1 MKKKSFLPLI
11 ILVFTTLCG
20 YGQTGQSIPPD
31 PAVRTGKLSNGL
43 TYFIRHNELPKQRAE
58 FYIAQKVG
66 SILEEENQ
74 RGLAHFLEHMCFNGT
89 KNFPGNTLIQE
100 LEKKGI
106 KFGQNVNAYTAF
118 DETVYNLSNIPVSR
132 EGIID
137 TALLVLHDWSGFV
150 SLTDKDI
157 DDERGVI
164 REEWRTSNM
173 GYRRVQEQFIREVFA
188 GTQYSERMPI
198 GSIDVINTF
207 PYKVLRDYYK
217 KWYRP
222 DLQAIIVVGDIDVDK
237 TEAKIKQLFADIPAP
252 VNAAPRPEFLIPDN
266 SDPIVSVVSDPE
278 ADMTSVMVFCK
289 QNAVTGTMKSQP
301 EYLVTKIIN
310 DLVTSMFSQRLSELV
325 QKPDPP
331 FSNTNIMM
339 GDFMVAPTKWAWSA
353 MAIPGTNNDS
363 EVALRALLT
372 ENERMRL
379 HGFHASELERAKTN
393 FLRGYETA
401 YNERDK
407 QLSGM
412 YVREYVKLFTA
423 NEPSPGI
430 EWEYDFVRKQLDKI
444 TVEQVNQVAKT
455 FVTDTNMVFVITG
468 PEKSDV
474 ILPDREKII
483 AIWKEVRNE
492 KPSEYVDELS
502 DKPLL
507 EKKPVAGK
515 VTETKQ
521 QPFGYTQWTLS
532 NGVKVMIKKTDFKQD
547 QVIMSSY
554 SPGGSY
560 LFSAADMPSA
570 LAINSIIPLSGVG
583 QLNRIELDKLLTG
596 KVVYV
601 SPEVNALNE
610 KISGMASPKDF
621 ETLMQLTYLYFTQ
634 PRMDQDLFNT
644 WISTR
649 KTELENESLNP
660 ENSLNDT
667 INKIMTGNNPYGR
680 EMDLDMLG
688 KVDYNKVMD
697 LYKDRFADG
706 GDFTFFLTGNV
717 EADSIKGLVETYL
730 GGLPSLKRNEN
741 FKDRGV
747 YPQSG
752 QVKSH
757 FDKKMQTPKATVNII
772 YTGEIPYTLE
782 NRILM
787 NYLGSLLNIIYTES
801 IREKEG
807 GTYGVGVYGNIT
819 KLPAERFSLQVSF
832 DTDPLKAEK
841 LKGIVYDEINR
852 IRAQSPGNDY
862 VNKVKE
868 FTLKNHQ
875 EQLVNNRYWESMISG
890 MVVNGI
896 DSHSDFDKI
905 VASITPEMIRDFAE
919 RIFSQGNVAE
929 IVMSP
934 ELIKKN

>member
-1 MKKKSFLPLI
+1 MKKRSFTLLL
-11 ILVFTTLCG
+11 ILVFTSFCSFA
-20 YGQTGQSIPPD
+20 QTGQSIPPD
-31 PAVRTGKLSNGL
+31 PAVRSGKLSNGL

-66 SILEEENQ
+66 SILEEDNQ

-173 GYRRVQEQFIREVFA
+173 GNMRVQEQFIKEVFA
-188 GTQYSERMPI
+188 GTQYAERMPI

-237 TEAKIKQLFADIPAP
+237 TETKIKQLFSDIPAP
-252 VNAAPRPEFLIPDN
+252 VNATPRPQYLIPDN
-266 SDPIVSVVSDPE
+266 RDPIVSVVSEPE
-278 ADMTSVMVFCK
+278 AQQTSVMVFCK

-301 EYLVTKIIN
+301 EYLVTKIMN
-310 DLVTSMFSQRLSELV
+310 NLVGSMFNQRLSELA

-331 FSNTNIMM
+331 FGGANSRM
-339 GDFMVAPTKWAWSA
+339 GDFIVAPSKWAWSA
-353 MAIPGTNNDS
+353 MALPRTDNDA
-363 EVALRALLT
+363 EMALRALLT

-379 HGFHASELERAKTN
+379 YGFHASEFERAKAN
-393 FLRGYETA
+393 LLRGYETA

-407 QLSGM
+407 QLNGM
-412 YVREYVKLFTA
+412 YVEEYVVLFTA
-423 NEPSPGI
+423 DEPSPGI
-430 EWEYDFVRKQLDKI
+430 EWEYDFVRKQLDNI

-468 PEKSDV
+468 PEKTAV
-474 ILPDREKII
+474 VLPDREKII
-483 AIWKEVRNE
+483 AIWNEVRNE
-492 KPSEYVDELS
+492 KPGVYVDQLS

-507 EKKPVAGK
+507 DKKPVAGK
-515 VTETKQ
+515 ITETKQ

-532 NGVKVMIKKTDFKQD
+532 NGVKVMIKKTDFKKD
-547 QVIMSSY
+547 QVIISSY
-554 SPGGSY
+554 SPGGSS
-560 LFSAADMPSA
+560 LFNVADIPSS
-570 LAINSIIPLSGVG
+570 LAINSLIPLSGVG

-596 KVVYV
+596 KVVDV
-601 SPEVNALNE
+601 SPEVNTLNE

-634 PRMDQDLFNT
+634 PRIDQDLFNT

-667 INKIMTGNNPYGR
+667 INKIMTGNSPYGR
-680 EMDLDMLG
+680 EMDSEMIG
-688 KVDYNKVMD
+688 MVDYNKVKD
-697 LYKDRFADG
+697 LYKDRFADA

-717 EADSIKGLVETYL
+717 EPDSIKGLVETYL
-730 GGLPSLKRNEN
+730 GGLPSMKRKEN

-747 YPQSG
+747 YPQNG
-752 QVKSH
+752 LVKNH
-757 FDKKMQTPKATVNII
+757 FDKKMQTPKSTVNII
-772 YTGEIPYTLE
+772 YTGEIPYTPE

-807 GTYGVGVYGNIT
+807 GTYGVGVYGSIT
-819 KLPAERFSLQVSF
+819 KFPDERFSFQVSF

-841 LKGIVYDEINR
+841 LKGIVYDEISR
-852 IRAQSPGNDY
+852 IKAQSPGIEY
-862 VNKVKE
+862 VSKVKE

-875 EQLVNNRYWESMISG
+875 EQLLNNRYWESIISG

-896 DSHSDFDKI
+896 DLHTDFDKI
-905 VASITPEMIRDFAE
+905 VATITPEMIRDFAE
-919 RIFSQGNVAE
+919 KIFSQGNIAE

-934 ELIKKN
+934 EK